1 MEAQEK
7 LFNFISSWQQACYSE
22 KDEARRFYTYLGQ
35 IIQSKLMSDL
45 VHLPENCPEGY
56 EVAGDFPLM
65 EYMRDYDLDEATCK
79 ALGVARALFP
89 SRATLRN
96 VGGGYRRRSAEG

>member
-1 MEAQEK
+1 MHTLFTLRMGTAEAQEK

-35 IIQSKLMSDL
+35 IIQAKLMSDL

-65 EYMRDYDLDEATCK
+65 EYMRDYDLDEVYNNYFKQHT
-79 ALGVARALFP
+79 V
-89 SRATLRN
+89 S
-96 VGGGYRRRSAEG
+96 E